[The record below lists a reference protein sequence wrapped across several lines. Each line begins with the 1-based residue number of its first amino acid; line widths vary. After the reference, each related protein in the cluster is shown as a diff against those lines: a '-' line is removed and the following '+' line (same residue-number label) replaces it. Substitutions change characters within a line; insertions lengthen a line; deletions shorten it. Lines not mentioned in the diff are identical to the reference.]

1 MIIHDIIIFIVM
13 NDTLTSILIIMG
25 FVFVLL
31 FVFMCMVCIVK
42 IINKYIF
49 SSAEKENI
57 NITETRKSPIFRQF

>member
-1 MIIHDIIIFIVM
+1 M